1 MAETTFHVL
10 LSDTLNAQGVG
21 VFRRY
26 PQLEVDVKTGLK
38 PAELAEII
46 APYHGLVVR
55 SATHVTREVVE
66 RADSLRVIG
75 RAGVGVDNIDLEA
88 ATRRG
93 IVVMNSPLG
102 NSVTTAEHAISM
114 MMALARHIPTANAA
128 VRAGR
133 WERSKFVGIEVS
145 NKTLGVVGL
154 GNIGRIVAERAIG
167 LRMKVIGYDPI
178 LTREA
183 AARIG
188 VEMVTLEQLYRRADF
203 ITVHTPLTPDTR
215 SLIGAAAFAAMKPG
229 VRIINCARGGIVD
242 EQALADALE
251 SGKIAGAALD
261 VFVEEPPPKDH
272 PLLRFDQVIA
282 TPHLGAATDEA
293 QIQVAIDIA
302 QQIADFLINGVISHS
317 VNMPALSPKELET
330 LGPHLRLAE
339 RLGRLAAQ
347 LIAEPPAQITVGLG
361 GEAAGLKAEPITAAA
376 LKGLLSGFLDQD
388 FNYVSAPFIARE
400 RGISVTESRSRET
413 TDYVNTLTLS
423 VRTAGGVHEVAGAVI
438 GNRGLR
444 LVRIDGYRVEAVPE
458 GYFLM
463 LHNRDV
469 PGVVGA
475 VGSMLGQAGINI
487 AGLEL
492 GRDRAGGMA
501 LSLVEVDGA
510 VPAAV
515 LERLK
520 TIPAIVS
527 ATLLKL

>member
-1 MAETTFHVL
+1 MAETTLRVL
-10 LSDTLNAQGVG
+10 LSDPLNAQGVE

-38 PAELAEII
+38 PEELAEII

-114 MMALARHIPTANAA
+114 MMALARHIPAANAA

-133 WERSKFVGIEVS
+133 WDRSKFIGIEVC
-145 NKTLGVVGL
+145 NKT
-154 GNIGRIVAERAIG
+154 
-167 LRMKVIGYDPI
+167 
-178 LTREA
+178 
-183 AARIG
+183 
-188 VEMVTLEQLYRRADF
+188 LYRRADF
-203 ITVHTPLTPDTR
+203 ITAHTPLTRDTK
-215 SLIGAAAFAAMKPG
+215 SLVGAAAFAMMKPG

-242 EQALADALE
+242 EQALAEALA
-251 SGKIAGAALD
+251 SGKVAGAALD

-272 PLLRFDQVIA
+272 PLLRFENVIA

-302 QQIADFLINGVISHS
+302 QQTAEFLINGVISHS

-347 LIAEPPAQITVGLG
+347 LIAEPPVQITVGLG

-400 RGISVTESRSRET
+400 RGIGVTESRSRET
-413 TDYVNTLTLS
+413 TDYINTLTLS
-423 VRTAGGVHEVAGAVI
+423 VRTPSGTHEVAGAVI

-444 LVRIDGYRVEAVPE
+444 LIRIDGYRVEAVPE

-510 VPAAV
+510 VPAEV

-520 TIPAIVS
+520 TIPAITS
-527 ATLLKL
+527 AALLKL

>member
-1 MAETTFHVL
+1 
-10 LSDTLNAQGVG
+10 
-21 VFRRY
+21 
-26 PQLEVDVKTGLK
+26 
-38 PAELAEII
+38 
-46 APYHGLVVR
+46 
-55 SATHVTREVVE
+55 
-66 RADSLRVIG
+66 
-75 RAGVGVDNIDLEA
+75 
-88 ATRRG
+88 
-93 IVVMNSPLG
+93 
-102 NSVTTAEHAISM
+102 EHAISM
-114 MMALARHIPTANAA
+114 MMALARHIPAANAA
-128 VRAGR
+128 VHAGR
-133 WERSKFVGIEVS
+133 WERSKFIGIEVS
-145 NKTLGVVGL
+145 NKTLGVIGL
-154 GNIGRIVAERAIG
+154 GNIGRIVSERAIG
-167 LRMKVIGYDPI
+167 LKMKVIGYDPI
-178 LTREA
+178 LTGEA

-203 ITVHTPLTPDTR
+203 ITVHAPLTHDTK
-215 SLIGAAAFAAMKPG
+215 SLVGAAAFAMMKPG
-229 VRIINCARGGIVD
+229 VRIINCARGGIV
-242 EQALADALE
+242 EKPALAQA
-251 SGKIAGAALD
+251 
-261 VFVEEPPPKDH
+261 V
-272 PLLRFDQVIA
+272 A
-282 TPHLGAATDEA
+282 TGEA

-302 QQIADFLINGVISHS
+302 QQTAEFLINGVISHS

-361 GEAAGLKAEPITAAA
+361 GDAAGLKAEPITAAA

-400 RGISVTESRSRET
+400 RGIAVTESRSRET
-413 TDYVNTLTLS
+413 TDYINTLTLS
-423 VRTAGGVHEVAGAVI
+423 VRTASGAHDVAGAVI

-475 VGSMLGQAGINI
+475 VGSMLGQAGVNI

-510 VPAAV
+510 VPAEV

-520 TIPAIVS
+520 TIPAIVT
-527 ATLLKL
+527 AALLKL